1 MFNVV
6 NIIPTGVGAEIGGF
20 AGDANPFN
28 SLLESI
34 CDNVITHPNA
44 VNAASLYPA
53 TSKTLYVEG
62 FALDKFLEGTWN
74 LKRKNNKIGIVIDKK
89 AIFQLTHITNAI
101 NSCISTFGIDSIGY
115 TITEENIEAKVI
127 KASETLYSGEIG
139 NKETLLKSAKKL
151 IDNGANSIAIFAVLD
166 NPYEEGDQSYLSGNG
181 ADPIGRIEA
190 MISHLVVE
198 NFKVPSAHAPVLKE
212 YERKVVDPRVSAEE
226 IGYTYI
232 PCVLR
237 GLQFAPQ
244 YFDRSSN
251 ENNCLKSSDVNAVIA
266 PASCMNGDWVNSVI
280 NQNIPLISVKEN
292 KTVLD
297 DYPEKFGLE
306 NKVIYAENYLEAIG
320 ILCSLKAG
328 INYKSVRRPLNGI
341 KEII

>member
-53 TSKTLYVEG
+53 THKTLYVEG
-62 FALDKFLEGTWN
+62 YALDKFLEGSWN

-89 AIFQLTHITNAI
+89 ATFQLTHIINAI

-115 TITEENIEAKVI
+115 TITENNIDAKVI
-127 KASETLYSGEIG
+127 KVSDSLYSGEIV
-139 NKETLLKSAKKL
+139 NQKTLLKATSKL
-151 IDNGANSIAIFAVLD
+151 VEQGANTIAIFAVLE
-166 NPYEEGDQSYLSGNG
+166 NPYDDGNSDYLSGNG

-198 NFKVPSAHAPVLKE
+198 NFEIPAAHAPVIAE
-212 YERKVVDPRVSAEE
+212 YPRSITDPRVSAEE

-244 YFDRSSN
+244 YFQSN
-251 ENNCLKSSDVNAVIA
+251 SKENNLITVTDVNAVIA
-266 PASCMNGDWVNSVI
+266 PDSCMGGDWVNSVI
-280 NQNIPLISVKEN
+280 EKNIPLIVVKEN

-306 NKVIYAENYLEAIG
+306 DKVIYAENYLEAVG
-320 ILCSLKAG
+320 ILCSIKSG
-328 INYKSVRRPLNGI
+328 INYKSVRRPLNAI
-341 KEII
+341 KEIS